1 MLQTPFFKG
10 WIIFQVANFPPWCGC
25 AYSWKILTFIV
36 ITANSSSKQ
45 GNNLLFVN
53 YTIKCMKNP
62 LFSFQEATI
71 ITYILCVSQY
81 EAPIMPDE
89 GQTHSAASDWH
100 HPTAPHKTWNS
111 VLWALWEWSPP
122 SLHIMLWHFPT
133 ATRQLLNRQR
143 QLRNVSEAELEDVKP
158 TPVELSRAI
167 IVLCQPKPLP
177 RDRAF
182 EKSLQVK
189 HLVYEP
195 LCLTSLSCKKYDP
208 EHSSPLS
215 LALDPSAW
223 GP

>member
-1 MLQTPFFKG
+1 MVQTPFFKG
-10 WIIFQVANFPPWCGC
+10 WIIFKVANFPPWHGR

-36 ITANSSSKQ
+36 ITANNSSKQ

-53 YTIKCMKNP
+53 YTIKRMKNP
-62 LFSFQEATI
+62 LFSFQEATT

-81 EAPIMPDE
+81 ETPIVPDE
-89 GQTHSAASDWH
+89 GQTHSEASDWH
-100 HPTAPHKTWNS
+100 HPTAPHKNWNS

-133 ATRQLLNRQR
+133 ARRQLLNRQR

-177 RDRAF
+177 RDRALLWAWHHS
-182 EKSLQVK
+182 ER
-189 HLVYEP
+189 
-195 LCLTSLSCKKYDP
+195 TSP
-208 EHSSPLS
+208 
-215 LALDPSAW
+215 ALKNPSK
-223 GP
+223 